1 MSKTCGNWFNIDKK
15 ETRKIWV
22 LFLLASHLF
31 RHSGAR
37 SAQAPP
43 PPPLSLSLSLS
54 LFPPEGNKLSG
65 GPAHESYSV
74 TAGVWRRRRWGGGG
88 GR

>member
-37 SAQAPP
+37 SAST

-54 LFPPEGNKLSG
+54 LSTLQREINFPAAQPTSLT
-65 GPAHESYSV
+65 V
-74 TAGVWRRRRWGGGG
+74 
-88 GR
+88 